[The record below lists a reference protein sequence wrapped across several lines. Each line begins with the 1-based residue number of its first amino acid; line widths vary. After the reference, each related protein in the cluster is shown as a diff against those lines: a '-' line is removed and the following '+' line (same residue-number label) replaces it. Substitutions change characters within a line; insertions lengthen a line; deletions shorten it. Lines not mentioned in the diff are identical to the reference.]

1 MNMPVSFGLSI
12 IDLSK
17 AAMYEFCYDYIK
29 SKYGENTKLC
39 YTDTGSFIVHV
50 KTEDIYKD
58 IAEDIQTRSDSSNY
72 EIMIDHCLW
81 KKNEK
86 VTELM
91 KDELGGQIVKKCV
104 ELKVKTY
111 SYLKDN
117 NDKDKKQKG
126 QKVCH
131 KKKT

>member
-1 MNMPVSFGLSI
+1 MVWLCKTKI
-12 IDLSK
+12 WW
-17 AAMYEFCYDYIK
+17 K
-29 SKYGENTKLC
+29 SKIVLYD
-39 YTDTGSFIVHV
+39 TDSFIVHV

-58 IAEDIQTRSDSSNY
+58 IAEDVQTRSDSSNY
-72 EIMIDHCLW
+72 EILIDHCLW
-81 KKNEK
+81 NKNEK

-91 KDELGGQIVKKCV
+91 KDELGGQIMKKCV

-126 QKVCH
+126 QKECH